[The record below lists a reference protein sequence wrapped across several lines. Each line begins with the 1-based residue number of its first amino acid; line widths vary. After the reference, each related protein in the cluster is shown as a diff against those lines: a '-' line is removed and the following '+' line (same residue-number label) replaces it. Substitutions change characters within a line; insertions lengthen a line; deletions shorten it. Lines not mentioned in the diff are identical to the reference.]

1 MNRIDRWIDYL
12 KDGVDE
18 EVDTYDIVVV
28 VDEVGAMDHIEPYI
42 YIYCNIGVR
51 LYRIIDLCSNLF
63 MFINAYTIL
72 LMMY

>member
-1 MNRIDRWIDYL
+1 MKLEPWIIWNR
-12 KDGVDE
+12 
-18 EVDTYDIVVV
+18 
-28 VDEVGAMDHIEPYI
+28 I